1 MSFHTWCCQDPHRP
15 SSCTTFTLNPHW
27 GRAATGKKS
36 LASMC
41 TGSLWSCLTICDPVD
56 CGLQASLSGGSPG
69 KNTGAHWPT
78 LTATPFQSTVFPS
91 APAASPPENLVLPEP
106 LQPKQGTSSTPGPH
120 RGKPKSSRAAS
131 GAHPSG
137 RPTCR
142 GGNKTTFENKGVVWL
157 RKKTQNLPTNCRSC
171 RLNPHNQLGRL
182 SMEYIKD
189 H

>member
-1 MSFHTWCCQDPHRP
+1 MFCDYVHRV
-15 SSCTTFTLNPHW
+15 T
-27 GRAATGKKS
+27 
-36 LASMC
+36 
-41 TGSLWSCLTICDPVD
+41 WSCPTLCSPAD
-56 CGLQASLSGGSPG
+56 CGLPGFSVREGGLQARILECIGQYWSPYTSRTLFPASLAANSP
-69 KNTGAHWPT
+69 
-78 LTATPFQSTVFPS
+78 
-91 APAASPPENLVLPEP
+91 EYLVLPEP